1 MSSFHHYLT
10 TSEQSPYI
18 PSASIP
24 VHNTKPFIIML
35 RATHLSIMA
44 VGADRAADKKK
55 KSMDLNW
62 TAFGNNRIQSQNRKN
77 QYVSCHG

>member
-1 MSSFHHYLT
+1 
-10 TSEQSPYI
+10 
-18 PSASIP
+18 
-24 VHNTKPFIIML
+24 
-35 RATHLSIMA
+35 MA